1 MNENSDQQRLLN
13 NLPEL
18 TTRFPSIE
26 VLYLFGSRAKGAARS
41 DSDADVA
48 VFLEEKA
55 LRDNPLLD
63 LEIGAFLEKKL
74 SCPVDVLV
82 MQKASP
88 ITQHQVLSGG
98 IRLFEKDPAY
108 RARVELISFKRC
120 QDARHYQKKRQE
132 AFRRRF

>member
-1 MNENSDQQRLLN
+1 MKNTEDQRLLSI
-13 NLPEL
+13 LPEL
-18 TTRFPSIE
+18 TTRFPAIE
-26 VLYLFGSRAKGAARS
+26 VLYLFGSRAKGAAGS

-88 ITQHQVLSGG
+88 ITQHQVLAGG
-98 IRLFEKDPAY
+98 IRLFEKDLAY
-108 RARVELISFKRC
+108 RARVELISFKRY

-132 AFRRRF
+132 TFIRRF

>member
-1 MNENSDQQRLLN
+1 MKENSDQQRLLN

>member
-13 NLPEL
+13 TLPEL
-18 TTRFPSIE
+18 TTRFPAIE
-26 VLYLFGSRAKGAARS
+26 VLYLFGSRANGAAGS
-41 DSDADVA
+41 DSDLDVA
-48 VFLEEKA
+48 VFLEAKA

-88 ITQHQVLSGG
+88 ITQHQVLAGG
-98 IRLFEKDPAY
+98 VRLFEREPAY
-108 RARVELISFKRC
+108 RARVELISFKRY

-132 AFRRRF
+132 AFRHG